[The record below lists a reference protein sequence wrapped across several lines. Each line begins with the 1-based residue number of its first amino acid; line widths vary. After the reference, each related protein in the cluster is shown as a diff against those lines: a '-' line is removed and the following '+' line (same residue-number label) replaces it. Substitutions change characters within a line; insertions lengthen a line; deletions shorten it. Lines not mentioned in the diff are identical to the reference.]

1 MAKNFF
7 KRYIWLI
14 DLISRRGYISL
25 KDISKEWQ
33 KSPLNETRSP
43 LSERTFFNH
52 RDAIFD
58 IFGIE
63 IKNDRSLGFYLS
75 ASDMDGDSTAK
86 WMLHTLCLN
95 NVLQENADMKS
106 RILVEKAPS
115 GEKFLTEV
123 ISAMRAGRTISLT
136 YKSFYN
142 QEASSFPVRAYCV
155 KYFRKRWYMLGNS
168 NRGMRVYALDR
179 FVDMEELD
187 EPYEIPEDFD
197 AESYFSGYFGIIIG
211 YEPVEVTIK
220 VDPYQA
226 NYFRTL
232 PVHHSQKELEPVDG
246 YPVFSYFISP
256 TLDFIQEILSH
267 GKDVEVLAPES
278 LRDEIAG
285 IASGMVKIYSRK

>member
-1 MAKNFF
+1 
-7 KRYIWLI
+7 
-14 DLISRRGYISL
+14 
-25 KDISKEWQ
+25 
-33 KSPLNETRSP
+33 
-43 LSERTFFNH
+43 
-52 RDAIFD
+52 
-58 IFGIE
+58 
-63 IKNDRSLGFYLS
+63 
-75 ASDMDGDSTAK
+75 
-86 WMLHTLCLN
+86 
-95 NVLQENADMKS
+95 
-106 RILVEKAPS
+106 
-115 GEKFLTEV
+115 
-123 ISAMRAGRTISLT
+123 
-136 YKSFYN
+136 
-142 QEASSFPVRAYCV
+142 
-155 KYFRKRWYMLGNS
+155 MLGNS

-232 PVHHSQKELEPVDG
+232 PVHHSQKELDPVDG
-246 YPVFSYFISP
+246 YPVFSYYISP